1 MTLRRPH
8 YLVFEPRERPV
19 DSLRRLLAADEAPGM
34 GDAAV
39 EWIALAPHLGHEVVV
54 ESDDLAVFQAL
65 APGEEVATET
75 LAARFGAA
83 RISRLVET
91 GLLLDERAAHG
102 GPRQRDARL
111 RDARWWGPAA
121 LGQVFGRWDGVDVAA
136 TEREEGRRS
145 ARQLVDAHGPPPP
158 EVLELGAADARIAL
172 PAAARTPLG
181 ALLQAR
187 LTCRN
192 FDADAALSLAGVS
205 AVLQRVFG
213 ALATLELAPGAT
225 VLKKT
230 SPSGGGLHP
239 IEAFVLAQRVEG
251 LAPGL
256 YHYHCLAHAL
266 EPMGTLSPPAAAAA
280 AHELVAGQP
289 WFATAPVLVLMAARF
304 PRSHWK
310 YPHHAKAWKVV
321 QLDAGHL
328 SQTLYLSATEGGL
341 GAFVTAAINDGCAE
355 RLFGLDGLDIAPVA
369 VSGFGPRATGRP
381 VREFDP
387 PQVPPR

>member
-121 LGQVFGRWDGVDVAA
+121 LGQVFGRWDGVDVAPNA
-136 TEREEGRRS
+136 RRVAAVRGNWWTRTARPRRKCWSS
-145 ARQLVDAHGPPPP
+145 ARQTRASPCPRRR
-158 EVLELGAADARIAL
+158 AR
-172 PAAARTPLG
+172 RSV
-181 ALLQAR
+181 R
-187 LTCRN
+187 CCR
-192 FDADAALSLAGVS
+192 
-205 AVLQRVFG
+205 
-213 ALATLELAPGAT
+213 
-225 VLKKT
+225 
-230 SPSGGGLHP
+230 
-239 IEAFVLAQRVEG
+239 
-251 LAPGL
+251 
-256 YHYHCLAHAL
+256 
-266 EPMGTLSPPAAAAA
+266 
-280 AHELVAGQP
+280 
-289 WFATAPVLVLMAARF
+289 
-304 PRSHWK
+304 
-310 YPHHAKAWKVV
+310 
-321 QLDAGHL
+321 
-328 SQTLYLSATEGGL
+328 
-341 GAFVTAAINDGCAE
+341 
-355 RLFGLDGLDIAPVA
+355 
-369 VSGFGPRATGRP
+369 RA
-381 VREFDP
+381 
-387 PQVPPR
+387 